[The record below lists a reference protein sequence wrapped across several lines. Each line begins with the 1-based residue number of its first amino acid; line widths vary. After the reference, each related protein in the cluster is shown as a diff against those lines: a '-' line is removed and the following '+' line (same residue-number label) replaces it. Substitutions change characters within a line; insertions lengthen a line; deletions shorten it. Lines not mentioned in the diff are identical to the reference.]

1 MKPLARGL
9 SHAFA
14 GVPSV
19 PGVILS
25 LHELP
30 PPQVMN
36 AAMAEQPLEFMASK
50 HGVSSKHGTRS
61 GGGVSPN
68 VYGLSTVRSGGG
80 GGEILSI
87 SAKPPERGGCR
98 EGQSP
103 KMACG
108 NYHGRKQC
116 FCGTALRGRSR
127 STTVADGGAWPWE

>member
-98 EGQSP
+98 EGQSQKWRAETTMVENNVSAERP
-103 KMACG
+103 CAD
-108 NYHGRKQC
+108 
-116 FCGTALRGRSR
+116 ALDLRL
-127 STTVADGGAWPWE
+127 